1 MSTVQTGAV
10 VSDEVLTSHGAAFLT
25 LPKAAEYLG
34 ISPNT
39 LYVWRHRRQ
48 GPPSFRMGRRVMYRV
63 SALNDWVAAQE
74 QADSRS
80 NPALDPLSRKVRR
93 RAGRGVR

>member
-1 MSTVQTGAV
+1 MPQPSHMSET
-10 VSDEVLTSHGAAFLT
+10 AFLN

-48 GPPSFRMGRRVMYRV
+48 GPPSFRMGRRVMYRIT
-63 SALNDWVAAQE
+63 ALDAWVQAQE

-80 NPALDPLSRKVRR
+80 NPALNPLAQKPQRR
-93 RAGRGVR
+93 IKSPQ

>member
-1 MSTVQTGAV
+1 MPHASRASET
-10 VSDEVLTSHGAAFLT
+10 AFLN

-48 GPPSFRMGRRVMYRV
+48 GPPSFRMGRRVMYRIT
-63 SALNDWVAAQE
+63 ALDAWVRAQE

-80 NPALDPLSRKVRR
+80 NPALNPLAQKQQRPSKVAR
-93 RAGRGVR
+93 

>member
-1 MSTVQTGAV
+1 MPQPSRAPET
-10 VSDEVLTSHGAAFLT
+10 AFLN

-48 GPPSFRMGRRVMYRV
+48 GPPSFRMGRRVMYRIT
-63 SALNDWVAAQE
+63 ALDAWVRAQE
-74 QADSRS
+74 NADSRS
-80 NPALDPLSRKVRR
+80 NPALNPQAQKPQRRSKASR
-93 RAGRGVR
+93 

>member
-1 MSTVQTGAV
+1 MHEQITSTH
-10 VSDEVLTSHGAAFLT
+10 EPAFSSLN
-25 LPKAAEYLG
+25 KAAEYLG

-63 SALNDWVAAQE
+63 SALE
-74 QADSRS
+74 
-80 NPALDPLSRKVRR
+80 
-93 RAGRGVR
+93 

>member
-1 MSTVQTGAV
+1 MSEKDV
-10 VSDEVLTSHGAAFLT
+10 DTSATAFLT

-48 GPPSFRMGRRVMYRV
+48 GPPSFRMGRRVMYRI
-63 SALNDWVAAQE
+63 SSLNKWIAEQE
-74 QADSRS
+74 RADSRS
-80 NPALDPLSRKVRR
+80 NESLNPVSRGSERR
-93 RAGRGVR
+93 RSRRSS

>member
-1 MSTVQTGAV
+1 MGTTP
-10 VSDEVLTSHGAAFLT
+10 TSHDPAFLT

-34 ISPNT
+34 ISANT

-48 GPPSFRMGRRVMYRV
+48 GPPSFCMGRRVMYRI
-63 SALNDWVAAQE
+63 SALHDWVEDQE

-80 NPALDPLSRKVRR
+80 NPRLNPLNKQPERR
-93 RAGRGVR
+93 STRARR

>member
-1 MSTVQTGAV
+1 MSQASH
-10 VSDEVLTSHGAAFLT
+10 VSETAFLN

-48 GPPSFRMGRRVMYRV
+48 GPPSFRMGRRVMYRIT
-63 SALNDWVAAQE
+63 ALDAWVRAQE

-80 NPALDPLSRKVRR
+80 NSALNPLSRPPQRR
-93 RAGRGVR
+93 SKTAR

>member
-1 MSTVQTGAV
+1 MSQASH
-10 VSDEVLTSHGAAFLT
+10 VSETAFLN

-48 GPPSFRMGRRVMYRV
+48 GPPSFRMGRRVMYRIT
-63 SALNDWVAAQE
+63 ALDAWVRAQE

-80 NPALDPLSRKVRR
+80 NSALNPLSQPPQRR
-93 RAGRGVR
+93 SKAAR

>member
-1 MSTVQTGAV
+1 MQQPRHVPET
-10 VSDEVLTSHGAAFLT
+10 AFLN

-48 GPPSFRMGRRVMYRV
+48 GPPSFRMGRRVMYRIT
-63 SALNDWVAAQE
+63 ALDAWVQSQE

-80 NPALDPLSRKVRR
+80 NPALNPLTQKPQSRTKSPK
-93 RAGRGVR
+93 